1 MTDLDTV
8 SPQATPAPA
17 PRPTARPSRRPFGGA
32 RILLNGIPHVFVVVW
47 AILVAAPLL
56 WVLMSSFKSNGEIY
70 QHPFGLPGAAR
81 LGTYADAWRE
91 ANIGRF
97 FLNSVIVVSG
107 GVTLTLLLSAM
118 TAYVLARYPF
128 FGSRGIYY
136 LYLIGLTFP
145 VFLAIVP
152 LTKVAQNLHLFANK
166 PGLILIYAAFSLPFS
181 VFFLTAF
188 FQSLPKELAEAAFI
202 DGAGHFGTFFRIMLP
217 LAKPGLISIGVF
229 NFLGQWNQYLLPLVL
244 NPQADEQRSNF
255 LLTQGLADLAL
266 RTNYETSANSVAQ
279 MFAGLVISMLPVL
292 VVYVVFQ
299 RRVEEGLTAGAL
311 K

>member
-1 MTDLDTV
+1 M
-8 SPQATPAPA
+8 
-17 PRPTARPSRRPFGGA
+17 
-32 RILLNGIPHVFVVVW
+32 
-47 AILVAAPLL
+47 
-56 WVLMSSFKSNGEIY
+56 
-70 QHPFGLPGAAR
+70 
-81 LGTYADAWRE
+81 
-91 ANIGRF
+91 
-97 FLNSVIVVSG
+97 
-107 GVTLTLLLSAM
+107 
-118 TAYVLARYPF
+118 
-128 FGSRGIYY
+128 
-136 LYLIGLTFP
+136 
-145 VFLAIVP
+145 
-152 LTKVAQNLHLFANK
+152 
-166 PGLILIYAAFSLPFS
+166 
-181 VFFLTAF
+181 FFLTAF

-202 DGAGHFGTFFRIMLP
+202 DGAGHFGTFFGIMLP

-292 VVYVVFQ
+292 IVYVVFQ